1 MLGYGRI
8 NLVVLS
14 LKTNKRLLDVPFQA
28 CHNRSVLQQPH
39 PLQDTNQHG
48 AVAHLVER
56 CIRIA
61 EVRGS
66 SPLSST
72 KLNIQLKISDMR
84 SEMPPVAYVAAS
96 DFWCC
101 DTDTK
106 V

>member
-61 EVRGS
+61 EVGGS
-66 SPLSST
+66 SPPSST
-72 KLNIQLKISDMR
+72 ITEPGLTAGFC
-84 SEMPPVAYVAAS
+84 VANHLTS
-96 DFWCC
+96 R
-101 DTDTK
+101 
-106 V
+106 